1 MNGVDFVKDTYI
13 PIFTNKPDDYKEWR
27 QRILLY
33 KRKSDLNKKQKEAT
47 INLMTSLSGIAWKQ
61 IEGTDEKA
69 AESEE
74 GFMMILTELDKTF
87 KYDDQVEMPRAFERF
102 FFGPHRREGQTMINY
117 VADHREA
124 LAEVEKHGISIAD
137 KVAGWRRAGLST
149 GQKQMVQGRASAFTQ
164 VSVVEA
170 LYFLFGQDYKGRASD
185 NKSWKSG
192 KGYGA
197 SRWSGNQNY
206 MVEDAY
212 EMDDEDWPDEPDD
225 DASTWEQWDDEAYEM
240 DENYEDGYYTYILE
254 ENDLDDEHYAEA
266 EQHYEEIYAT
276 YLDARRQMANM
287 KASRGFYPV
296 VALADN
302 TSLPSSP
309 SSQAPRPPKSKGKGK
324 SKKGRKGP
332 STWQSKGGQI
342 QARGQAAS
350 KCLRCGQTGHWAA
363 NCPQG
368 STRSSPTSKSTNA
381 SPSHSPSKK
390 AKTDGT
396 VMMVRDMAKQHAT
409 GLPDLSDSGWYGI
422 QDGGA
427 SSVVVAYA
435 HHGPHD
441 PTWTFCGSLPLY
453 GNRQDVWFWW

>member
-1 MNGVDFVKDTYI
+1 
-13 PIFTNKPDDYKEWR
+13 
-27 QRILLY
+27 
-33 KRKSDLNKKQKEAT
+33 
-47 INLMTSLSGIAWKQ
+47 
-61 IEGTDEKA
+61 
-69 AESEE
+69 
-74 GFMMILTELDKTF
+74 
-87 KYDDQVEMPRAFERF
+87 
-102 FFGPHRREGQTMINY
+102 
-117 VADHREA
+117 
-124 LAEVEKHGISIAD
+124 
-137 KVAGWRRAGLST
+137 
-149 GQKQMVQGRASAFTQ
+149 
-164 VSVVEA
+164 
-170 LYFLFGQDYKGRASD
+170 
-185 NKSWKSG
+185 
-192 KGYGA
+192 
-197 SRWSGNQNY
+197 
-206 MVEDAY
+206 
-212 EMDDEDWPDEPDD
+212 
-225 DASTWEQWDDEAYEM
+225 M
-240 DENYEDGYYTYILE
+240 DENYEDGYYTYIPE

-396 VMMVRDMAKQHAT
+396 AMMVRDMAKQHAT
-409 GLPDLSDSGWYGI
+409 GLPHLSDSGWYGI

-427 SSVVVAYA
+427 SSVVVGHETLMRIMDHMTQRGLSVDRYLFMATDKMFGFGGDTSRRADWSVGLPVSIGGNCGYMEGFVIEGA
-435 HHGPHD
+435 TPLLRPILQALKINMNYQDNQMTVAGGPWID
-441 PTWTFCGSLPLY
+441 VPTGEKGEYSIYLDLMELNVILKENTFVSFDYITDETLAAMDNYEP
-453 GNRQDVWFWW
+453 RQLCQHP